1 MRLIATTLLMVVLA
15 WPAGAGPYVYCNKAA
30 KAADEC
36 VKRNIDVIFK
46 FHPAIIALARW
57 VYSNCSVKIY
67 TEHELCYKA
76 SERVSLGLLR
86 KDSDEFRRL
95 TAIDSIIEKY
105 IDRMLLSRRRSR

>member
-1 MRLIATTLLMVVLA
+1 LA
-15 WPAGAGPYVYCNKAA
+15 WAGIVNANWLKRGLVIEKSRNNFKLNRIAA
-30 KAADEC
+30 LMT
-36 VKRNIDVIFK
+36 FK
-46 FHPAIIALARW
+46 FHPDIIALARW